1 MLRRFLKCCLASG
14 LMIFAGALAA
24 APVWAEEAESGTPV
38 VKLETSM
45 GDIEIALN
53 SEKAPETVKNF
64 LAYVDEGFYDNTI
77 FHRVIKEFMIQGGG
91 LTMRMEEKK
100 TRPPVKNEADNGLK
114 NLRGALAMARTSE
127 PHSAAA
133 QFFINTVDNPEL
145 DHSAPTAEG
154 YGYCVFGQVVE
165 GMDVVAKIEKSRV
178 KAMGEHE
185 ALPVDSVVITTASRF
200 EL

>member
-1 MLRRFLKCCLASG
+1 MDHPMVL
-14 LMIFAGALAA
+14 I
-24 APVWAEEAESGTPV
+24 
-38 VKLETSM
+38 ETSS
-45 GDIEIALN
+45 GDILVELYQD
-53 SEKAPETVKNF
+53 KAPATVENF
-64 LAYVDEGFYDNTI
+64 LQYVDEGFYDNTV

-114 NLRGALAMARTSE
+114 NLRGTLAMARTSE

-165 GMDVVAKIEKSRV
+165 GMDVVAKIEKSKV
-178 KAMGEHE
+178 KSVGEHE
-185 ALPVDSVVITTASRF
+185 ALPVDSVVITAASRF